1 MNQHERHGVLLRLLA
16 ERGRLDVEAVAA
28 EVAVSAATIRR
39 DLDQLAEQQLLVR
52 TRGGAVPNDV
62 AYDLPLR
69 HRAGRDAAEKERIGR
84 AAAAM
89 VERGMV
95 VGLNGGTTTAAVAR
109 ALAAR
114 ADWGPDAEAPADRD
128 GARGDG
134 QPAVTVVT
142 NALNIAAELAVRR
155 SVKVVV
161 SGGVAMP
168 SSYEL
173 VGPLAGHILR
183 EIRLDIAF
191 VGADAVDAEHGASAR
206 DEHEASINAL
216 LAARAARLVVVAD
229 STKLGVR
236 TFARICPP
244 ADIDVLVT
252 DDRAA
257 DTAREFEDKGMAVV
271 RA

>member
-1 MNQHERHGVLLRLLA
+1 MNQHERHGALLRLLA
-16 ERGRLDVEAVAA
+16 ERGRLDVEAVAV

-114 ADWGPDAEAPADRD
+114 ADWGDGEGGPPDAARD
-128 GARGDG
+128 DG

-216 LAARAARLVVVAD
+216 LAAQAARLVVVAD

-257 DTAREFEDKGMAVV
+257 DKAREFEDKGMSVV

>member
-1 MNQHERHGVLLRLLA
+1 MNQHERHGALLRLLA
-16 ERGRLDVEAVAA
+16 ERGRLDVEAVAV

-69 HRAGRDAAEKERIGR
+69 HRAGRDAVEKERIGR

-89 VERGMV
+89 AERGMV

-114 ADWGPDAEAPADRD
+114 ADWGDGEGD

-216 LAARAARLVVVAD
+216 LAAQAAKLVVVAD

-257 DTAREFEDKGMAVV
+257 DKTRGFDKRGMSVV

>member
-1 MNQHERHGVLLRLLA
+1 MNQHERHGALLRLLA
-16 ERGRLDVEAVAA
+16 ERGRLDVEAVAV

-89 VERGMV
+89 VGRGMV

-114 ADWGPDAEAPADRD
+114 ADWGDDEGGPPDA
-128 GARGDG
+128 ARGDG

-216 LAARAARLVVVAD
+216 LAAQAAKLVVVAD

-257 DTAREFEDKGMAVV
+257 DKARAFEDKGMSVV

>member
-1 MNQHERHGVLLRLLA
+1 MVRCCGCWPSA
-16 ERGRLDVEAVAA
+16 SKLDVEAVAV

-114 ADWGPDAEAPADRD
+114 ADWGDGEGD

-216 LAARAARLVVVAD
+216 LAAQAAKLVVVAD

-244 ADIDVLVT
+244 TDIDVLVT

-257 DTAREFEDKGMAVV
+257 DRAREFEEQGMSVV

>member
-1 MNQHERHGVLLRLLA
+1 MNQHERHGALLRLLA
-16 ERGRLDVEAVAA
+16 ERGRLDVEAVAV

-114 ADWGPDAEAPADRD
+114 ADWGDEGD
-128 GARGDG
+128 GRGDG

-216 LAARAARLVVVAD
+216 LAAQAAKLVVVAD

-257 DTAREFEDKGMAVV
+257 GKAREFEDKGMSVV

>member
-1 MNQHERHGVLLRLLA
+1 MNQHERHGALLRLLA
-16 ERGRLDVEAVAA
+16 ERGRLDVEAVAV

-114 ADWGPDAEAPADRD
+114 ADWGDDEGD
-128 GARGDG
+128 GAHGDG

-216 LAARAARLVVVAD
+216 LAAQAAKLVVVAD

-257 DTAREFEDKGMAVV
+257 DRAREFEEQGMSVV

>member
-1 MNQHERHGVLLRLLA
+1 MNQHERHGALLRLLA
-16 ERGRLDVEAVAA
+16 ERGRLDVEAAA
-28 EVAVSAATIRR
+28 LEVAVSAATIRR

-114 ADWGPDAEAPADRD
+114 ADWGDGEGD

-216 LAARAARLVVVAD
+216 LAAQVATLVVVAD

-257 DTAREFEDKGMAVV
+257 DRAREFEEQGMSVV

>member
-1 MNQHERHGVLLRLLA
+1 MNQHERHGALLRLLA
-16 ERGRLDVEAVAA
+16 ERGRLDVEAVAV

-114 ADWGPDAEAPADRD
+114 ADWGDGEGD

-216 LAARAARLVVVAD
+216 LAAQAAKLVVVAD

-257 DTAREFEDKGMAVV
+257 DRAREFEEQGMSVV

>member
-1 MNQHERHGVLLRLLA
+1 
-16 ERGRLDVEAVAA
+16 
-28 EVAVSAATIRR
+28 
-39 DLDQLAEQQLLVR
+39 
-52 TRGGAVPNDV
+52 
-62 AYDLPLR
+62 
-69 HRAGRDAAEKERIGR
+69 
-84 AAAAM
+84 
-89 VERGMV
+89 MV

-114 ADWGPDAEAPADRD
+114 ADWGDGEGGPPDAARD
-128 GARGDG
+128 DG

-216 LAARAARLVVVAD
+216 LAAQAAKLVVVAD

-257 DTAREFEDKGMAVV
+257 DKARAFEDKGMSVV

>member
-1 MNQHERHGVLLRLLA
+1 MNQHERHGALLRLLA
-16 ERGRLDVEAVAA
+16 ERGRLDVEAAA
-28 EVAVSAATIRR
+28 LEVAVSAATIRR

-114 ADWGPDAEAPADRD
+114 ADWGDGEGD

-216 LAARAARLVVVAD
+216 LAAQAATLVVVAD

-257 DTAREFEDKGMAVV
+257 DRAREFEEQGMSVV

>member
-1 MNQHERHGVLLRLLA
+1 MNQHERHGALLRLLA
-16 ERGRLDVEAVAA
+16 ERGRLDVESVAV

-114 ADWGPDAEAPADRD
+114 ADWGDAAESA
-128 GARGDG
+128 GDG

-216 LAARAARLVVVAD
+216 LAAQAARLVVVAD

-252 DDRAA
+252 DDRAPEVA
-257 DTAREFEDKGMAVV
+257 GEFEDKGMTVV

>member
-1 MNQHERHGVLLRLLA
+1 MNQHERHGTLLRMLA

-114 ADWGPDAEAPADRD
+114 ADWGDVPAGAAE
-128 GARGDG
+128 RGDG
-134 QPAVTVVT
+134 QPVVTVVT

-216 LAARAARLVVVAD
+216 LAAQAARLVVVAD

-252 DDRAA
+252 DDRAG
-257 DTAREFEDKGMAVV
+257 DRAREFEEQGMSVV